1 MASRDTSVNLVIRAR
16 NEADRAINTVTKAVD
31 NLLNTTEQGSNKV
44 ALLTKA
50 LLDVDK
56 AAGTIAAGADRGEA
70 AFNKLGAQVAARRAD
85 LESLKNEAKAAAET
99 IRNLN
104 SDDAI
109 VNAGRNQ
116 SGRLA
121 QLKAA
126 EDGYRALQAQIERLG
141 ATIASDEARLNG
153 SRSALQQLSSTAIA
167 AADGQ
172 ARLRAEIE
180 LETQALTRQ
189 AAEAER
195 VTAIQ
200 ARINA
205 LTGVDRQA
213 TFDGNQARQS
223 AEILAEAAARD
234 ELIQKYRQQAA
245 EARDLAAA
253 EAAEAANRRR
263 FNITEEDP
271 RNARARASAA
281 VFEQQAR
288 ATDEM
293 AASEQRLRAELNPG
307 AAIRKQYN
315 DRIRD
320 AIALYRNE
328 KISVTELTAA
338 IKLYR
343 NEATRAQVDLKRNG
357 GRGAG
362 IFGLRPYEVTNL
374 GYQINDLVTQVAS
387 GTSVFQALAQQ
398 GGQILQLLPQI
409 GIRLIALATNPFFI
423 AGAAAVGTLVV
434 GFKELADQSARLRS
448 FESALT
454 AIGNGTDYTAAGLE
468 KVVDATRRYGVAGA
482 DAAAALKE
490 FVNQGIAPERLTAF
504 TKTAQD
510 MADVLGV
517 KVPEAAKQLA
527 DSFTGGYDAIVKL
540 DEATNFLTTAQ
551 REQIRTLFEEGRAQE
566 ARAEAYRIFASQQ
579 QDAAEKARGP
589 WSEAVRQL
597 GIAWREFTNFLA
609 NSSVIQAMGRAVANL
624 ARTVTQLLRALNG
637 GEDAVQV
644 FEQIRS
650 KQEEIAR
657 LQAKIAAEP
666 AKNLYRIQLNDAQR
680 GLETLKRQYEQAT
693 GKSFEAAAAADR
705 AAGGSG
711 GGDTV
716 SDGADTPAAKRRSD
730 RLAEIERER
739 ERDRLKNASDVE
751 RIRIAGQQ
759 AYDKA
764 IKATGDTII
773 ANAERA
779 LAIDRERAKVNEENA
794 REAERRVREGQTSLG
809 ASRNLLIEREGFRSR
824 AYYDRNAYRVG
835 YGSDTVTNPDGTIS
849 RVTRNTTTTVDRALV
864 DLERRIKEFQDG
876 IKRLIGAD
884 RFNAFSPQQQAVLTS
899 VAYNYGTLG
908 SGPNGRGGA
917 KIDNIVRTGTQEE
930 IAAAIRSL
938 GSDNGGINRGRR
950 NREAAL
956 FTAAPNTELDAYN
969 EQQAQKRQE
978 AQDKF
983 NQSLDDEITKRREA
997 ADALRIEGDLTGDKL
1012 LDARK
1017 AREISNAINDERRK
1031 AREAGIAEDDAA
1043 FQARLKR
1050 LAEELDR
1057 EFELRNQK
1065 QRQQNR
1071 IDEVQKPVDSL
1082 VAQRSSLQA
1091 QLEAAQRGGQ
1101 TNLTG
1106 RLSEEI
1112 QSVNQ
1117 QLAEAIKKAIAF
1129 YRALGG
1135 PDADRAI
1142 ATLKGINMTVGDLG
1156 KKFLL
1161 TGAQINEAIAGGVA
1175 NAFDRFAKDVAEGR
1189 NVIDSLRDAFLQFA
1203 ADFLRQIAQMI
1214 IQQAIF
1220 NAIGGASG
1228 GGGGGVGGGIFG
1240 IFGKMF
1246 HSGGVVGYGGGTTRQ
1261 VNPAW
1266 FNNALRYHSG
1276 GIAGL
1281 AADEVPA
1288 VLRRGEEVLTRA
1300 DPRHRA
1306 NGGGSS
1312 GGGGSVKVVN
1322 VFDSAAAIEE
1332 ALNSPAGEQAVLNH
1346 VRNNPA
1352 AWKSALG
1359 S

>member
-31 NLLNTTEQGSNKV
+31 NLLNTTEQGGNKV

-50 LLDVDK
+50 LLEVDK
-56 AAGTIAAGADRGEA
+56 AAGTIAAGADRGET
-70 AFNKLGAQVAARRAD
+70 AFNKLGAQVVARRAD

-104 SDDAI
+104 SGDAI
-109 VNAGRNQ
+109 INAGRNQ

-167 AADGQ
+167 AANAQ
-172 ARLRAEIE
+172 TLLRAEVE
-180 LETQALTRQ
+180 LETQALARQ
-189 AAEAER
+189 AVEAER

-205 LTGVDRQA
+205 LTGVNRPA

-263 FNITEEDP
+263 FNITEDP
-271 RNARARASAA
+271 RGAQARQSAA

-288 ATDEM
+288 ATNEV

-357 GRGAG
+357 GSGVG

-374 GYQINDLVTQVAS
+374 GYQVNDLVTQVAS

-409 GIRLIALATNPFFI
+409 GTRLIALATNPFFI

-609 NSSVIQAMGRAVANL
+609 NNSVIQATARAVANL
-624 ARTVTQLLRALNG
+624 AGTVTQLLRALNG

-680 GLETLKRQYEQAT
+680 ALETLKRQYEQAT

-716 SDGADTPAAKRRSD
+716 SDGVNTPAAKRRSD

-809 ASRNLLIEREGFRSR
+809 ASRNLLIEREGFRPR

-864 DLERRIKEFQDG
+864 DLERRIKEFQDR
-876 IKRLIGAD
+876 IKRQIGAD
-884 RFNAFSPQQQAVLTS
+884 LFNAFNPQQQAVLTS

-956 FTAAPNTELDAYN
+956 FTAAPNTELDAYK

-1117 QLAEAIKKAIAF
+1117 QLAEAIEKAIAF
-1129 YRALGG
+1129 YQALGG

-1142 ATLKGINMTVGDLG
+1142 ATLRGINLTVDDLG

-1228 GGGGGVGGGIFG
+1228 GGGGGVGGGIGG
-1240 IFGKMF
+1240 IIGKLF
-1246 HSGGVVGYGGGTTRQ
+1246 HSGGIVGYGGGTTRP

-1306 NGGGSS
+1306 NGGGSGS
-1312 GGGGSVKVVN
+1312 SGSVKVVN

>member
-31 NLLNTTEQGSNKV
+31 NLLNTTEQGGNKV

-50 LLDVDK
+50 LLEVDK

-85 LESLKNEAKAAAET
+85 FESLKNEAKAAAET

-104 SDDAI
+104 SGDAI

-167 AADGQ
+167 AANAQ
-172 ARLRAEIE
+172 TLLRAEVE
-180 LETQALTRQ
+180 LETQALARQ
-189 AAEAER
+189 AVEAER

-205 LTGVDRQA
+205 LTGVNRPA

-263 FNITEEDP
+263 FNITEDP
-271 RNARARASAA
+271 RGNQARVSAA

-288 ATDEM
+288 ATNEV

-307 AAIRKQYN
+307 AAIRRQYN

-409 GIRLIALATNPFFI
+409 GTRLIALATNPFFI

-609 NSSVIQAMGRAVANL
+609 NNSVIQAMGRAVANL

-864 DLERRIKEFQDG
+864 DLERRIKEFQDV
-876 IKRLIGAD
+876 IKRQIGAD
-884 RFNAFSPQQQAVLTS
+884 RFGAFNPQQQASLTS
-899 VAYNYGTLG
+899 VAYNYGSL
-908 SGPNGRGGA
+908 PQRIIDDVKNGTA
-917 KIDNIVRTGTQEE
+917 EQ

-1117 QLAEAIKKAIAF
+1117 QLAEAIEKAIAF
-1129 YRALGG
+1129 YQALSG

-1142 ATLKGINMTVGDLG
+1142 ATLRGINLTVDDLG

-1228 GGGGGVGGGIFG
+1228 GGGGGVGGGIGG
-1240 IFGKMF
+1240 IIGKLF
-1246 HSGGVVGYGGGTTRQ
+1246 HSGGIVGYGGGTTRQ